1 MSGALDG
8 FTFVTVI
15 GDRLVRGSWQAWLAA
30 ELAGAGVALA
40 GNDLV
45 AGGQTFGFFRMLEVG
60 ELAESE
66 RDASW
71 LAPRRC
77 PWTGAPAGVFAWT
90 HNISQDPARNR
101 MIPALMSRG
110 RGPFARLWGEDRE
123 VLESMALQRVRL
135 ATLLER
141 HSQEDLL
148 LRDDDYLADARRV
161 AEAALAT
168 AGFEALVGTWPDDNP
183 LRIAGEL
190 QRNGC
195 TVEDPQ
201 RALVGHTMEL
211 WTLDMGIL
219 QHPTFWFD

>member
-15 GDRLVRGSWQAWLAA
+15 GDRPVHGSWQAGLTA
-30 ELAGAGVALA
+30 ELAAAGVALA

-45 AGGQTFGFFRMLEVG
+45 ADGQTFGFFRMLELSELTEG
-60 ELAESE
+60 EG
-66 RDASW
+66 DVPW

-90 HNISQDPARNR
+90 HGISQDPARSR

-110 RGPFARLWGEDRE
+110 RGPFARLWGGDRE
-123 VLESMALQRVRL
+123 VLESMVLQRVGL

-168 AGFEALVGTWPDDNP
+168 AGFEALVGIWPDDNP
-183 LRIAGEL
+183 LRIVGEL
-190 QRNGC
+190 KRSGR
-195 TVEDPQ
+195 TVKGPQ
-201 RALVGHTMEL
+201 RALVRHTMEL

-219 QHPTFWFD
+219 RHPTFWFD